1 MKHRDKE
8 TLGTAHM
15 HQPAR
20 AAAQNKQRQDVPN
33 RIHEVPPRAANFA
46 GAVPRKIHPTRHTKQ
61 HTQHNHR
68 AKKNVPSVREARL
81 VAQMQHSRAL
91 RSRIEYIQGHKN
103 EHAHKSR
110 MKHVKQLMH
119 GASRNRSAPA
129 LEGPHRA
136 GLGPGHVQLSVRPMT
151 LSETTIMITIHNVC
165 FSYSGA
171 PATLQDISLS
181 IPAGSIV
188 VLAGANGSGK
198 TTLLSLL
205 AGLLSPQSGSITRG
219 PITTPGDEKAFRRS
233 AGLLLQ
239 DADLQ
244 ILGSTVEEDLLLGG
258 TGPQR
263 RAAAHAMAQRFD
275 VLQQW
280 QTPVQHLSWGQKR
293 KLCLAATLLRE
304 PEFLLLDEPLSGLDY
319 PGMREMRKLIED
331 SKEAG
336 LTQIITSHDLAPLVD
351 LADIIAVMH
360 CGRLVRAGRP
370 EEVLD
375 GIAEYGVRPPDCW
388 TMDRT
393 LRRWE

>member
-1 MKHRDKE
+1 
-8 TLGTAHM
+8 
-15 HQPAR
+15 
-20 AAAQNKQRQDVPN
+20 
-33 RIHEVPPRAANFA
+33 
-46 GAVPRKIHPTRHTKQ
+46 
-61 HTQHNHR
+61 
-68 AKKNVPSVREARL
+68 
-81 VAQMQHSRAL
+81 
-91 RSRIEYIQGHKN
+91 
-103 EHAHKSR
+103 
-110 MKHVKQLMH
+110 
-119 GASRNRSAPA
+119 
-129 LEGPHRA
+129 
-136 GLGPGHVQLSVRPMT
+136 
-151 LSETTIMITIHNVC
+151 MITIHNVC

-205 AGLLSPQSGSITRG
+205 AGLLSPKSGSIARG

-258 TGPQR
+258 AGPQR
-263 RAAAHAMAQRFD
+263 SAAARDMAQRFD
-275 VLQQW
+275 LLQQW

-319 PGMREMRKLIED
+319 PGMREMRRLIED

-360 CGRLVRAGRP
+360 GGRLVRAGRP
-370 EEVLD
+370 EQVLD
-375 GIAEYGVRPPDCW
+375 GIAEYGVRPPDSW
-388 TMDRT
+388 TLDRT